1 LWARSSARQFN
12 LGNAELVALARLDDK
27 LAPLP
32 FSDGARNR
40 APKMTVLQSIEDHL
54 LKTGESLAN
63 LPAARTA
70 GVILVCSLVNVIS
83 FRSI

>member
-1 LWARSSARQFN
+1 LWVRSSARQFDF
-12 LGNAELVALARLDDK
+12 GNAELVALACLDHK

-40 APKMTVLQSIEDHL
+40 APKTTVLQSSEDHL